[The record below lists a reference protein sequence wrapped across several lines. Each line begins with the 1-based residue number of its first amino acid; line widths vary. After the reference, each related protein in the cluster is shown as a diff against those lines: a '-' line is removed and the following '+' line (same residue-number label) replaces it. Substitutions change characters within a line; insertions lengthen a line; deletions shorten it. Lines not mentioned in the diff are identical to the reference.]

1 MESRNRERPPGILP
15 DGVDEQMMSRLP
27 DSIVM
32 RQGAHG
38 PDGASP
44 GLKGGEAVRRAY
56 LGDLGAARAGKH
68 HLGRGIDH
76 NHLSLPS
83 RTDKDW
89 KIFTGQ
95 TLTRTPRMGT
105 H

>member
-44 GLKGGEAVRRAY
+44 GLKGGEAVRQNDPAF
-56 LGDLGAARAGKH
+56 GAGSFF
-68 HLGRGIDH
+68 GRDQPATAAIC
-76 NHLSLPS
+76 LLI
-83 RTDKDW
+83 R
-89 KIFTGQ
+89 
-95 TLTRTPRMGT
+95 
-105 H
+105 